1 MPKVKTFYQCQSCG
15 YTSPKW
21 LGKCPDCGEWNTL
34 VEERKE
40 TTPSRLSLPA
50 QFRKSEPQLL
60 SSIKA
65 GYEQR
70 TSTGIRELDR
80 VLGGGVITGSV
91 VLVGGDPGIGK
102 STMLLQALS
111 GLSKYGQVLYVSG
124 EESPEQIK
132 IRAERL
138 SISSDD
144 IILFSETSLISILD
158 TAL

>member
-15 YTSPKW
+15 YTTPKW

-40 TTPSRLSLPA
+40 TVPSRLDLPA
-50 QFRKSEPQLL
+50 HLRKSEPLLL

-65 GYEQR
+65 GYGER
-70 TSTGIRELDR
+70 TSTKIKELDR
-80 VLGGGVITGSV
+80 VLGGGVVPGSV
-91 VLVGGDPGIGK
+91 ILVGGDPGIGK
-102 STMLLQALS
+102 STLLLQALS
-111 GLSKYGQVLYVSG
+111 GLARTDGNVLYVSG

-138 SISSDD
+138 AVQSDE
-144 IILFSETSLISILD
+144 IILLSETSLETIVG
-158 TAL
+158 T